1 MADRTPLHPLF
12 AELVEHIAIASRSDG
27 FGIEKAIKLFEAKS
41 EEVILAALAEAPEH
55 ADEEQVASDARAN
68 VPDAATFLEALAAAG
83 VDVDA
88 GVDAEIEAT
97 AAALLGHAPD
107 PNKVAADAEIA
118 AYYGADASLTTESLW
133 KRDALRHRIL
143 NRAEEAELTHRYALF
158 ARTAKTLRA
167 SRDRSNLRLAA
178 LSDEVNARV
187 ETLIE
192 AERAKRPSQRKI
204 AAAVK
209 ALAESRR
216 KLMELSAEIVRI
228 SLEIEDADEA
238 AKRAEST
245 FLAHNFKLVA
255 HMTYKKF
262 NQIRRRGDVMDL
274 IQQGNLGMLD
284 AFRKFDPTRGFKF
297 STFATWYINQKLSEW
312 GYEQIGAIRVP
323 THRWR
328 DARKIEQFKR
338 DYYKAYGA
346 EPSADEIA
354 EGLGKSVKSINEVLR
369 AQELMRTGSLDKPI
383 GEDDDSATLGDLVE
397 DRRSLSPEREAVS
410 GSLGPIFEHA
420 FARRLDARER
430 RVLQMRF
437 GMYDGESKTLE
448 WIGDRMKITRERV
461 RQIEAKAF
469 EKLRED
475 PEIRQM
481 LGEDVI
487 AAMLARKNAA

>member
-1 MADRTPLHPLF
+1 MADRPTLHPLF
-12 AELVEHIAIASRSDG
+12 AELVQHIAIASQTDG

-41 EEVILAALAEAPEH
+41 EEVILAALAEAPEN
-55 ADEEQVASDARAN
+55 ADEEQVAAEARTAI
-68 VPDAATFLEALAAAG
+68 PDAATFLEALALAG
-83 VDVDA
+83 IDVDA

-97 AAALLGHAPD
+97 AAKLLGNVPD
-107 PNKVAADAEIA
+107 VDKAANDAEVA
-118 AYYGADASLTTESLW
+118 AYYGSDASLTTEALW
-133 KRDALRHRIL
+133 KRDALRHRVL

-158 ARTAKTLRA
+158 ARTAKTLRI
-167 SRDRSNLRLAA
+167 SRDRAQLRLAT
-178 LSDEVNARV
+178 LSNEVNKRIGELDEL
-187 ETLIE
+187 ET
-192 AERAKRPSQRKI
+192 AKRPAQRKI
-204 AAAVK
+204 AAGIK
-209 ALAESRR
+209 ALSDARQ
-216 KLMELSAEIVRI
+216 KLMALATEIERMN
-228 SLEIEDADEA
+228 LEIEDADDA
-238 AKRAEST
+238 AKRAESA

-255 HMTYKKF
+255 SMTYKKF
-262 NQIRRRGDVMDL
+262 NQIKRRGDVMDL

-328 DARKIEQFKR
+328 DARKIETFRR

-346 EPSADEIA
+346 EPTAEEIA
-354 EGLGKSVKSINEVLR
+354 EGLAKSVKSINEVLR
-369 AQELMRTGSLDKPI
+369 AQELMRTGSLDKPL
-383 GEDDDSATLGDLVE
+383 GDDADSATLGDVVE
-397 DRRSLSPEREAVS
+397 DKRSVSPEREAVAS
-410 GSLGPIFEHA
+410 SLGPIFEEA

-437 GMYDGESKTLE
+437 GMYDGEAKTLE

-481 LGEDVI
+481 LGEEMI
-487 AAMLARKNAA
+487 AAMLARKNAS